1 MFGKQKLSRYALMLV
16 FALMA
21 TAMSAQSISGN
32 VKDSFG
38 EAVIGATIMEQG
50 TQNGT
55 VSDFDGNFTLKLQKG
70 GNLVISYVGMKTQTL
85 PTAGKSTFSIVLEDD
100 ATTLNDVVVVGYGT
114 MKKSDLTGSVSSV
127 NTEQLNAKGAASVLG
142 NLQGSTPGVN
152 ITTSGRPGEAPS
164 IEIRGKSSINSDVTP
179 LYVVDGVMCDDID
192 WLNPQDIEK
201 IDILKDASSTAI
213 YGSRA
218 TAGVVMVTTKG
229 GSAVAKDKK
238 ATISYD
244 GYVGFQYAARQPEF
258 QNADEFYKY
267 RFLKF
272 TSYANGASA
281 NPIYTVTPATLE
293 QGLLSV
299 VSGVAGT
306 TDQYRLRQLLESGV
320 DVDWPGNVTQNGM
333 QTNHYLAVSGGSQ
346 ATSYHLG
353 AGYNSQDGVYQG
365 DRTQRYNFKASFDA
379 TVTKWLSAGFN
390 FNLAAQNNNYAN
402 DSAIRE
408 AYRMN
413 PFMQAYDSEGN
424 VIHQPG
430 LNTVLG
436 TAGNQFT
443 SSINP
448 LDLMQSTNKKRRTWR
463 ALGNVYLN
471 FNIIKGLTF
480 KTTFSPN
487 YNSYREG
494 YFEGN
499 IDPKSGTFYD
509 TNLKNNWAYYA
520 TNSAFSWTW
529 DNVVNYNFNLGEDH
543 SFNVM
548 GLYSSQ
554 KSTTEFNRNTAYSVA
569 DGTLWWNLPTGTNA
583 VYNSGASD
591 NWFKNGTR
599 NYYNE
604 NSMSSWAFRLNYN
617 YKNRYLLT
625 ATVRWDGSSKFASG
639 NRWGSFPSVALAWRI
654 TEEDFMKNVNWLS
667 NLKLRLSYGVTGNC
681 DGIGNYSYATSATTG
696 GYYFYNGAYVQG
708 KKLSSLV
715 DKNLKW
721 EKSYE
726 WNLGL
731 DFGFIDNRI
740 NGSVEFYNKTSKD
753 LLYNKTTPLTGA
765 TVTTNIGE
773 VNNKGI
779 ELSLN
784 GVIIKKKDLNWTAGL
799 TFATNKNEV
808 KKINGEGNRVISS
821 GVTTGSLF
829 VGSSVNNVY
838 GYELQGIVSDK
849 MMTVPNNALATSN
862 GFTPGAQV
870 REYDYYYKVY
880 GLTEGQPIIRD
891 VDQNGQIDDND
902 RQIFDADPSCTL
914 GFNTSI
920 TWKNWDFS
928 MSLYSKI
935 NCKAYSATLAQYL
948 DYSDRGRN
956 RLDVDYYIPA
966 GALINCDGYNAD
978 GTLINPVYQQTTHYG
993 SYAFPNNGG
1002 SNGGVGVNSS
1012 QYLNAVSIEQVGFCK
1027 IKNIT
1032 LGYTFPKSWINK
1044 FSCSHL
1050 RLYCTVTNPF
1060 VFTKFK
1066 GFDPEWASSNLAMD
1080 GTPSTITWQIGASIK
1095 F

>member
-1 MFGKQKLSRYALMLV
+1 MSVKMKSMRIALTLAFLLIV
-16 FALMA
+16 GSL
-21 TAMSAQSISGN
+21 SAQTVQVN
-32 VKDSFG
+32 VKDATG
-38 EAVIGATIMEQG
+38 EAVIGASVIEQG
-50 TQNGT
+50 TQNGGVT
-55 VSDFDGNFTLKLQKG
+55 DFDGNFTIKL
-70 GNLVISYVGMKTQTL
+70 
-85 PTAGKSTFSIVLEDD
+85 TAGKPIVVSYIGMKSQTINAAGKSSINVVLQED
-100 ATTLNDVVVVGYGT
+100 ATTLNDVVVIGYGT
-114 MKKSDLTGSVSSV
+114 MKKSDVTGAVSSV
-127 NTEQLNAKGAASVLG
+127 NTEQLNAKGAPSVLG
-142 NLQGSTPGVN
+142 NLQGATPGVS
-152 ITTSGRPGEAPS
+152 ITTSGRPGAAPT

-229 GSAVAKDKK
+229 GSGVSKEKK

-244 GYVGFQYAARQPEF
+244 GYVGFQYAARQPKF
-258 QNADEFYKY
+258 QNAEQFYKY

-272 TSYANGASA
+272 LTYANGTSA
-281 NPIYTVTPATLE
+281 NPLYTMQPGTME
-293 QGLLSV
+293 QALLSAT
-299 VSGVAGT
+299 SGVAGT
-306 TDQYRLRQLLESGV
+306 TDQYVLKQLLANGT
-320 DVDWPGNVTQNGM
+320 DVDWPGAVTQNGM
-333 QTNHYLAVSGGSQ
+333 QTNHYLAVSGGS
-346 ATSYHLG
+346 TSVSYHLG
-353 AGYNSQDGVYQG
+353 AGYNSVDGVYQG

-379 TVTKWLSAGFN
+379 KINEWLSAGFN
-390 FNLAAQNNNYAN
+390 FNLACQNNDYAN
-402 DSAIRE
+402 DSAIKE

-413 PFMQAYDSEGN
+413 PFMRTHDADGN
-424 VIHQPG
+424 IIHQPG
-430 LNTVLG
+430 LNTALG

-448 LDLMQSTNKKRRTWR
+448 LDLMQSTEKARRTWR

-471 FNIIKGLTF
+471 FTIMKGLTF

-487 YNSYREG
+487 YHSYREG
-494 YFEGN
+494 YFEGK
-499 IDPKSGTFYD
+499 IDEKTGTYYD
-509 TNLKNNWAYYA
+509 TGLKNNWAYYA
-520 TNSAFSWTW
+520 TNKSFSWTW
-529 DNVVNYNFNLGEDH
+529 DNVVTYNTTIAKDH
-543 SFNVM
+543 NINVM
-548 GLYSSQ
+548 ALYSAQ
-554 KSTTEFNRNTAYSVA
+554 KSTTEFNRNTASSVQ

-583 VYNSGASD
+583 VYNSSGAD
-591 NWFKNGTR
+591 AWEKNGSR

-625 ATVRWDGSSKFASG
+625 ATVRWDGSSKFAQG
-639 NRWGSFPSVALAWRI
+639 NRWGSFPSVALAWRV
-654 TEEDFMKNVNWLS
+654 TEEEFMKNINWLS

-681 DGIGNYSYATSATTG
+681 DGIGNYAYATSATTG
-696 GYYFYNGAYVQG
+696 GYYYYNGQYVQG
-708 KKLSSLV
+708 KYLSSLI
-715 DKNLKW
+715 DKDLKW

-726 WNLGL
+726 WNFGL
-731 DFGFIDNRI
+731 DFGFFDNRI
-740 NGSVEFYNKTSKD
+740 NGSIELYNKTSKD

-765 TVTTNIGE
+765 TITTNIGE

-784 GVIIKKKDLNWTAGL
+784 GVIIKKKDFTWNAGL
-799 TFATNKNEV
+799 TFSTNKNEV
-808 KKINGEGNRVISS
+808 KKINGEGDRVISS
-821 GVTTGSLF
+821 NVTTGSLF
-829 VGSSVNNVY
+829 VGHPVNNVY
-838 GYELQGIVSDK
+838 GYELQGIVSDR
-849 MMTVPNNALATSN
+849 MMTVPNSELATNN
-862 GFTPGAQV
+862 GFTPGNQV

-880 GLTEGQPIIRD
+880 GLSEGQPII
-891 VDQNGQIDDND
+891 VDANQDGKIDDND
-902 RQIFDADPSCTL
+902 RKIFDADPSCAI
-914 GFNTSI
+914 GFNTSV

-935 NCKAYSATLAQYL
+935 NSKAFSATLEQYL
-948 DYSDRGRN
+948 NYSDRGRN
-956 RLDVDYYIPA
+956 RIDVDYYIPA
-966 GALINCDGYNAD
+966 GALIDADGYNAD
-978 GTLINPVYQQTTHYG
+978 GTLINPVYQQSTHYG

-1002 SNGGVGVNSS
+1002 SNGGVGKYAT

-1032 LGYTFPKSWINK
+1032 LGYTFPKNWINK
-1044 FSCSHL
+1044 FGCQHL

-1066 GFDPEWASSNLAMD
+1066 GFDPEWAGSSLAAD

>member
-1 MFGKQKLSRYALMLV
+1 MFGKPRTIR
-16 FALMA
+16 FALALALAMMA
-21 TAMSAQSISGN
+21 GSSWAQKVSGT
-32 VKDSFG
+32 VKDANG
-38 EAVIGATIMEQG
+38 DPIIGATVMESG

-55 VSDFDGNFTLKLQKG
+55 ITDLDGNFTLDLKNG
-70 GNLVISYVGMKTQTL
+70 GSLNVSYVGMKPQSL
-85 PTAGKSTFSIVLEDD
+85 ATAGKTKFSIVLEDD

-152 ITTSGRPGEAPS
+152 ITTQGRPGESPA

-229 GSAVAKDKK
+229 GGAVAKDKK

-244 GYVGFQYAARQPEF
+244 GYVGFQYAARQPKF
-258 QNADEFYKY
+258 QDANEFYQY

-272 TSYANGASA
+272 LSYAKSGVG
-281 NPIYTVTPATLE
+281 NPLYTMNPSTLE
-293 QGLLSV
+293 QCLLST

-306 TDQYRLRQLLESGV
+306 TDQYRLRQLLDSGV
-320 DVDWPGNVTQNGM
+320 NVDWPSNVTQNGM
-333 QTNHYLAVSGGSQ
+333 QTNHYIAVSGGSQ

-390 FNLAAQNNNYAN
+390 FNLSAQNNNYAN

-448 LDLMQSTNKKRRTWR
+448 LDLMQSTEKKRRTWR

-494 YFEGN
+494 YFEGK

-529 DNVVNYNFNLGEDH
+529 DNVVNYNTTIAENH
-543 SFNVM
+543 NINVM
-548 GLYSSQ
+548 ALYSTQ
-554 KSTTEFNRNTAYSVA
+554 KSTSEYSRNTASGVD
-569 DGTLWWNLPTGTNA
+569 DGTLWWNLPSGTNA
-583 VYNSGASD
+583 GYLGGQD
-591 NWFKNGTR
+591 TWFDNGTR

-604 NSMSSWAFRLNYN
+604 NSMTSWAFRLNYN

-625 ATVRWDGSSKFASG
+625 TTVRWDGSSKFG
-639 NRWGSFPSVALAWRI
+639 PGKRWGSFPSVALAWRI
-654 TEEDFMKNVNWLS
+654 TEEEFMKNINWLS

-696 GYYFYNGAYVQG
+696 GYYFYNGQYVQG
-708 KKLSSLV
+708 KKLASLV
-715 DKNLKW
+715 DKDLKW
-721 EKSYE
+721 EKSHE

-753 LLYNKTTPLTGA
+753 LLYNATTPLTGA

-784 GVIIKKKDLNWTAGL
+784 GVIIKKKDFNWTAGL

-808 KKINGEGNRVISS
+808 KKINGEGDRSISS

-849 MMTVPNNALATSN
+849 MMTVPNNALATNN
-862 GFTPGAQV
+862 GFRPGDQV

-880 GLTEGQPIIRD
+880 GLTEGQPIIKD
-891 VDQNGQIDDND
+891 VNQDGQIDDND

-914 GFNTSI
+914 GFNTSV

-928 MSLYSKI
+928 MSLYSRI

-956 RLDVDYYIPA
+956 RIDVDYYIPA
-966 GALINCDGYNAD
+966 GALIGCDGYNAD

-1002 SNGGVGVNSS
+1002 SNGGVGVNAT

-1044 FSCSHL
+1044 FGCSHL